1 MKILDCTL
9 RDGGYYNDWDF
20 DPRTVECY
28 LTAMNRLPVDMIEV
42 GYRSLPSKNYMGR
55 FGYSPR
61 FELEKLREQSKKR
74 IAVMFNEKDI
84 RVEDLPTVLDPV
96 ADKLTQITI
105 AVMLFID
112 FKTASNPIINALGW
126 VFLVFLIKEAVMI
139 VGGLIML
146 LLNIRP
152 GAAEFWGK
160 AATVVFYVGMVI
172 IIAIGPEV
180 GALNDILGFQ
190 LPNVITGII
199 VVLCAVMTI
208 AAFASY
214 MPETFRQFKEYFDN
228 KKAAKNSK

>member
-1 MKILDCTL
+1 MKDLFKGCWTIPNLLSVIRILL
-9 RDGGYYNDWDF
+9 IPVFAYLFYNDEKIWAVVILALSGLSDTF
-20 DPRTVECY
+20 D
-28 LTAMNRLPVDMIEV
+28 
-42 GYRSLPSKNYMGR
+42 G
-55 FGYSPR
+55 
-61 FELEKLREQSKKR
+61 Q
-74 IAVMFNEKDI
+74 IARKFNQI
-84 RVEDLPTVLDPV
+84 SDLGKILDPV

-105 AVMLFID
+105 AVMLLID
-112 FKTASNPIINALGW
+112 FKSAQNPIINALGW

-172 IIAIGPEV
+172 IIAVGPEV
-180 GALNDILGFQ
+180 GALNDIIGFE

-199 VVLCAVMTI
+199 VVLCAIMTI
-208 AAFASY
+208 AAFLSY

-228 KKAAKNSK
+228 RKANKKN